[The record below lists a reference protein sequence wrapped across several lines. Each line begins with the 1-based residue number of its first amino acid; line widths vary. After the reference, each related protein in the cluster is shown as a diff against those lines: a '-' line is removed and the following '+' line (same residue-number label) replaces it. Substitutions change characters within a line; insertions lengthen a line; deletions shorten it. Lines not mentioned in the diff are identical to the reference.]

1 MNIQWDAEKY
11 TSNFSFVHKYGNSV
25 TELIEAPEGSRVLDL
40 GCGNGA
46 LTGVLKDQGF
56 QVIGLDDSK
65 NLLSVAKKYFPDL
78 EFIHA
83 DATDFSLKEARSI
96 FAAYHKKLVAMG
108 VDGFKLDECDGSDYT
123 GSWSFPRSWPWISTG
138 RRERRGS
145 PFSSVFRQAARYWA
159 AAASPSKAVVS
170 GSMAKPP

>member
-65 NLLSVAKKYFPDL
+65 DLLSVAKKYGQQPIYWSIDTNDWRKYSTETMVNTIL
-78 EFIHA
+78 NNLSDGAVILMHEGKSNTLDALPAIAEAVRAAGYEFVPL
-83 DATDFSLKEARSI
+83 SELLS
-96 FAAYHKKLVAMG
+96 Y
-108 VDGFKLDECDGSDYT
+108 
-123 GSWSFPRSWPWISTG
+123 
-138 RRERRGS
+138 
-145 PFSSVFRQAARYWA
+145 
-159 AAASPSKAVVS
+159 
-170 GSMAKPP
+170 

>member
-56 QVIGLDDSK
+56 QVTGLDDSK
-65 NLLSVAKKYFPDL
+65 DLLSVAKNIFP
-78 EFIHA
+78 IWNSS
-83 DATDFSLKEARSI
+83 TRMPRI
-96 FAAYHKKLVAMG
+96 FL
-108 VDGFKLDECDGSDYT
+108 
-123 GSWSFPRSWPWISTG
+123 
-138 RRERRGS
+138 
-145 PFSSVFRQAARYWA
+145 
-159 AAASPSKAVVS
+159 
-170 GSMAKPP
+170 